1 MKVEFQHTADDGVTK
16 QHVTDQ
22 LPPQLPA
29 LMYTIQYVAEHRLA
43 FFFFPFGAGQGAFYP
58 FIRKLAPLEILICR
72 GGLTLGVTLLVIQFR
87 NACVVLTDQTPSPAS
102 HPLSREHKT
111 QQPKTLF
118 YI

>member
-1 MKVEFQHTADDGVTK
+1 MAGVTK

-22 LPPQLPA
+22 VPPQLPA
-29 LMYTIQYVAEHRLA
+29 LMFMIQYVAEHRLA
-43 FFFFPFGAGQGAFYP
+43 IFFPFGAGQGAFYP
-58 FIRKLAPLEILICR
+58 FIRKPAPLEVLILR

-87 NACVVLTDQTPSPAS
+87 DTCVVLTDQTPSPAS
-102 HPLSREHKT
+102 HPLSGKHKT

>member
-1 MKVEFQHTADDGVTK
+1 MTGVTK

-29 LMYTIQYVAEHRLA
+29 LKFMIQYVAEHRFAIFLT
-43 FFFFPFGAGQGAFYP
+43 FGAGQGAFYP
-58 FIRKLAPLEILICR
+58 FIRKPAPLEILIR
-72 GGLTLGVTLLVIQFR
+72 REGLTFGVILLVIQFR
-87 NACVVLTDQTPSPAS
+87 DAWVVLTDQTPSPAS
-102 HPLSREHKT
+102 HPLSRKHKT